1 MIRRRRKPFDEI
13 VPFGWEFEEL
23 AQDFFEEPMWDVS
36 RREIRPL
43 AHVRETDDKV
53 IVSVDLPYVKKE
65 NIQLNVTED
74 MVEVSA
80 TMDRT
85 VKYDRWG
92 TVEKN
97 CEFKSCRTFVG
108 LPSKVTPKESTAR
121 FKSGV
126 LEIEMPKKIQRHKI
140 EVQ

>member
-1 MIRRRRKPFDEI
+1 MKRRRRPLGDIIPFESELD
-13 VPFGWEFEEL
+13 EL
-23 AQDFFEEPMWDVS
+23 AENFFEEPMWDLS

-74 MVEVSA
+74 RVEVSA
-80 TMDRT
+80 TMDKCIR
-85 VKYDRWG
+85 YDRWG
-92 TVEKN
+92 TVQRG
-97 CEFKSCRTFVG
+97 CEFRSYRTALA
-108 LPSKVTPKESTAR
+108 LPSKVIPEGATAR

-126 LEIEMPKKIQRHKI
+126 LEIEMPKKVQRHKI
-140 EVQ
+140 TIQ